1 MGYFSELETMNVNA
15 RQKTTETS
23 RVSRLEEWLCYLEDK
38 LENLEAKRKLSRN
51 SLYEDYYY
59 GDSRPLYEYDDPDA
73 VPDLKIAIKQTKE
86 KIEAEYDKNMR
97 MLEWR
102 LSVLLKGETP
112 EGQLAF
118 TDMFSFSADAA

>member
-1 MGYFSELETMNVNA
+1 MGYFSEFEMMNTKEQETIEPTYLEKLN
-15 RQKTTETS
+15 S
-23 RVSRLEEWLCYLEDK
+23 RLCYLEDK
-38 LENLEAKRKLSRN
+38 LASLESKKAFDVWHDDIFADAL
-51 SLYEDYYY
+51 
-59 GDSRPLYEYDDPDA
+59 PLYDYDEPDTA
-73 VPDLKIAIKQTKE
+73 SGLRKAISNIKE

-102 LSVLLKGETP
+102 ISVLLKGETP

>member
-1 MGYFSELETMNVNA
+1 MGYFSELDMTKPQNTE
-15 RQKTTETS
+15 KTYESS
-23 RVSRLEEWLCYLEDK
+23 RVNHLEEWLCYLEDK
-38 LENLEAKRKLSRN
+38 LSCLESEKAVMEKE
-51 SLYEDYYY
+51 EDFW
-59 GDSRPLYEYDDPDA
+59 DAVPLYEYDEPNS
-73 VPDLKIAIKQTKE
+73 VYGLRIAIKNIKE

-118 TDMFSFSADAA
+118 TDMFGPITEAA